1 MTLLLYKNL
10 ISKLNYFI
18 FKIHI
23 IYLSLSKNN
32 QLFKVKILNY
42 SLSNIGRHL
51 LIKEINV

>member
-1 MTLLLYKNL
+1 MTILLYKNL